1 MMRKRTSRPR
11 KRGSTGGSAAA
22 KTARAKAPSV
32 AARLPPFTAA
42 RVEAA
47 KRKFVKGV
55 VARGEAVPVGKP
67 LPPGA
72 THEIVGVANDLTPIL
87 KRNRFSLT

>member
-1 MMRKRTSRPR
+1 M
-11 KRGSTGGSAAA
+11 
-22 KTARAKAPSV
+22 TAQAKAVSV
-32 AARLPPFTAA
+32 AARLPLSTVAN
-42 RVEAA
+42 VEAA

-55 VARGEAVPVGKP
+55 VARGEAAPVGKP